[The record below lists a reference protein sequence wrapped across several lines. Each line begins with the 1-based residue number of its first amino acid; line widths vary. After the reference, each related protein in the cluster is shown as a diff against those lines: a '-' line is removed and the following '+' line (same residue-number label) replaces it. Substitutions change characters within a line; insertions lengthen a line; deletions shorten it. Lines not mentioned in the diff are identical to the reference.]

1 MMFVFG
7 WLRALARDAFEITV
21 TAVALFGAVGLV
33 VIGLGGLV
41 DACAPPAAAAPARAE
56 PSPAVTMH
64 ISGADL
70 EPGVRIY
77 QVHSGL
83 VTCYV
88 VVGEMTGMA
97 GGKTAALDCD

>member
-41 DACAPPAAAAPARAE
+41 DACAPPAAAAP
-56 PSPAVTMH
+56 SPAVTMH